1 MVGILELTFPSKSDT
16 FSFATA
22 LVGVLAFNP
31 AEGGPLPDALLPVV
45 TLGLGAVL
53 AVTSDARG
61 LTVAV
66 EGVGEVTVGAFL
78 ARAAVDSFCTVLLV
92 VAEVVGFVAVD
103 AARGLVG
110 AFAAVEPP
118 ALGAREARLEAVVV
132 LVLKEDLSVVGTRL
146 PPTAEDA
153 PEGGSLVLELFVLPK
168 VDPLAGAFEELGL
181 IGAFVPAAEA
191 DGLAELPLVPNVPE
205 VSTCK

>member
-1 MVGILELTFPSKSDT
+1 MVGMLKLTFPSKSDT
-16 FSFATA
+16 FSIATA
-22 LVGVLAFNP
+22 LVGVFAFNP
-31 AEGGPLPDALLPVV
+31 AEGGPLPDALLPVAM
-45 TLGLGAVL
+45 LGLGAVL
-53 AVTSDARG
+53 AAASDARG

-78 ARAAVDSFCTVLLV
+78 AGAAVDSFCTVLLV
-92 VAEVVGFVAVD
+92 VAEVVGFVLVD

-110 AFAAVEPP
+110 AFAAVEAL

-132 LVLKEDLSVVGTRL
+132 LVLKEDLSAVGMRL

-168 VDPLAGAFEELGL
+168 PDPLAGAVEELGFT
-181 IGAFVPAAEA
+181 GAFVPAADA
-191 DGLAELPLVPNVPE
+191 DGLAEPPLVPNAPE